1 MFIKKGSGFRK
12 QKAQSIPLA
21 SKSCLGIRKT
31 QGQDFWEV
39 EGVHSS
45 SSSEMNQDPYSACVS
60 DSASSN
66 IVYEFST

>member
-1 MFIKKGSGFRK
+1 MFIKKGSGFSK
-12 QKAQSIPLA
+12 QKAQLIPLA

-31 QGQDFWEV
+31 QDQDFWKA
-39 EGVHSS
+39 EGVYSP
-45 SSSEMNQDPYSACVS
+45 SSSEMNQDPYHGCVS